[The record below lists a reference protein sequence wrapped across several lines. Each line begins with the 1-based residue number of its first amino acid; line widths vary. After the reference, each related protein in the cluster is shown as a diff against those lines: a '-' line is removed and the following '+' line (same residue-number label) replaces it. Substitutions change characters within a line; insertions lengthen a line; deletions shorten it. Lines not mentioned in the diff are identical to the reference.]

1 MATSNRYPLSTPDG
15 KAIPLDLIKP
25 MGVLRLP
32 FTATSYNAQSIGS
45 IYQDKLFTAY
55 STEDCYLSFAASPGA
70 VADNVVTA
78 NILFVPAGVMIAFI
92 TNSLYLA
99 ARGVSASGIV
109 HIQIVD
115 TWAGLLLEAQVNR
128 R

>member
-1 MATSNRYPLSTPDG
+1 MSTANRYPLSTPDG

-32 FTATSYNAQSIGS
+32 FTASAYNAQSINA
-45 IYQDKLFTAY
+45 IYQDKIFTAY

-70 VADNVVTA
+70 IADNTVTA

-99 ARGVSASGIV
+99 AKGVSVSGSV
-109 HIQIVD
+109 HVQIVD